1 MLLEIPLRG
10 LLAEAAGE
18 GGGEEGGNGGLLVT
32 YAYSKKQEK
41 KLHLIRNLWN
51 LKVEEMAMMN
61 LKN

>member
-1 MLLEIPLRG
+1 MLEIPLRG

-18 GGGEEGGNGGLLVT
+18 GGGEEGGNGSSIGDF
-32 YAYSKKQEK
+32 AYSKKQEK